1 MLGFLPNR
9 NSNNGQALT
18 VHARTAPSV
27 PLQSMHFLRIAF
39 SPLAPVKRF
48 SIG

>member
-1 MLGFLPNR
+1 LPNR
-9 NSNNGQALT
+9 NSNNGQAVT

-27 PLQSMHFLRIAF
+27 PPLQSMHFLRIAF